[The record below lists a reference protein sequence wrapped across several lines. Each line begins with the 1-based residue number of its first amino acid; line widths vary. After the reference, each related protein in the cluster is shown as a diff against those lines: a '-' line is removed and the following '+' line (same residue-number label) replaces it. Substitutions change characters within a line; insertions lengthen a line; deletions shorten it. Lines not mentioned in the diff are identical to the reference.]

1 MALTKGSKKV
11 VSKKSFFELCQ
22 NEEMFSLGSP
32 YLSEQ
37 IVVWMEQCE
46 SDELFYQ
53 KQLEILKFREERSEE
68 MKIFKVL

>member
-1 MALTKGSKKV
+1 
-11 VSKKSFFELCQ
+11 
-22 NEEMFSLGSP
+22 MFSLGSP

-68 MKIFKVL
+68 MKIFKVLGV